1 VQKVNRRVYLCAGKA
16 QPKKRL
22 QLRKRS
28 HPLHLKMNTPD
39 AQGIEAEG
47 QYVKLCL
54 FIMHELKL
62 VTVGRRRI
70 NKVFVTLVLCEA
82 CQAMVII

>member
-1 VQKVNRRVYLCAGKA
+1 
-16 QPKKRL
+16 
-22 QLRKRS
+22 
-28 HPLHLKMNTPD
+28 MNTPD